1 MSSGILVPE
10 QFIAST
16 LTGDATL
23 MAMVSGVYEAPADK
37 PTGVYVTFYR
47 MRPGTDVTV
56 VAGNIVFTNEL
67 YQVAVHKQTDDYNDI
82 LPAFERV
89 HLLLHLAEG
98 VVSQGRVLRC
108 RRVNTISQKAI
119 EDNLPYR
126 KLGGI
131 YQIYVQ

>member
-10 QFIAST
+10 QFIVST

-23 MAMVSGVYEAPADK
+23 MGMITKVYEAPADK
-37 PTGVYVTFYR
+37 PTGVYITFAR
-47 MRPGTDVTV
+47 MRPGTDVSV

-67 YQVAVHKQTDDYNDI
+67 YQVAVHKQTNDYNDI

-89 HLLLHLAEG
+89 HTLLHLAEG
-98 VVSQGRVLRC
+98 TVSQGRVLRC
-108 RRVNTISQKAI
+108 RRINTITQKGV

-126 KLGGI
+126 KLGGL